1 MELNP
6 APASSAR
13 KGRPL
18 SPSTLVSVRGIP
30 EGTIGTVLELHRRR
44 GAWVRAEGYSVLVG
58 ERVCYVK
65 RSDLEPLQ

>member
-6 APASSAR
+6 APSPSPR
-13 KGRPL
+13 KGLPRLPGA
-18 SPSTLVSVRGIP
+18 LVSVRGVP
-30 EGTIGTVLELHRRR
+30 LGVVGTVLELHPRTPFFYDH
-44 GAWVRAEGYSVLVG
+44 YSVLVC